1 MTIARNE
8 ARERPL
14 REVESEMSAL
24 LEGRTAIVT
33 GGTLGIGRGIAEVL
47 RAHGATVAVTGLSED
62 ECAPVRDAGFLAAAL
77 DVRNAARTREVFT
90 ELITELGGLSILA
103 SNAGVYPQAEIA
115 TMSDDELDFIF
126 DVNVKG
132 TIHAVQAALP
142 ALTESGRGRIILTSS
157 ITGNQTGFPKWSHY
171 GATKAAQLGFMR
183 SAAIE
188 LAPRNITVNAV
199 LPGNILTPGL
209 NDMGETYLAQMTR
222 SIPLGF
228 LGEPEDIGEAVAY
241 LASDG
246 ARYVTG
252 QSIIVDGGQV
262 LPESPEALAEL
273 R

>member
-1 MTIARNE
+1 
-8 ARERPL
+8 
-14 REVESEMSAL
+14 MSAL

-47 RAHGATVAVTGLSED
+47 RAHGAKVAVTGLTEE
-62 ECAPVRDAGFLAAAL
+62 ECAPMREAGFLASALDVRDAG
-77 DVRNAARTREVFT
+77 RTREVFQ
-90 ELITELGGLSILA
+90 ELIAELGGLSILA

-115 TMSDDELDFIF
+115 TMSDEDLDFIF
-126 DVNVKG
+126 DINVKG
-132 TIHAVQAALP
+132 TVHAVQAALP
-142 ALTESGRGRIILTSS
+142 ALEESGKGRIVLTSS
-157 ITGNQTGFPKWSHY
+157 ITGNLTGFPKWSHY

-188 LAPRNITVNAV
+188 LAPKNITVNAV

-209 NDMGETYLAQMTR
+209 KDMGETYLERMAR
-222 SIPLGF
+222 SVPLGF

-262 LPESPEALAEL
+262 LPESPEALEDL